1 MDFYTP
7 ATNNKLQNVIFIKEN
22 IYNSNKNIMYLEIKS
37 TETSKRKTMKD
48 IIKHYKTLK
57 NINGKLNKWHY
68 IPSS

>member
-1 MDFYTP
+1 
-7 ATNNKLQNVIFIKEN
+7 
-22 IYNSNKNIMYLEIKS
+22 MYLEIKS